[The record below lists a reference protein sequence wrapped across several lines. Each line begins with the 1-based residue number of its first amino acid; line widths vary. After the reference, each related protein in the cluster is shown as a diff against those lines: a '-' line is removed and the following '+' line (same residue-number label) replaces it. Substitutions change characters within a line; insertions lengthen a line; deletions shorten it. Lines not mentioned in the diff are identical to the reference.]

1 MVPSDAIKHS
11 EQKIEENLNDDL
23 ENDRKMQLLM
33 DAMEGWQEA
42 VICRHTQDSL
52 DLIDWEYRGDEVM
65 CLLRCRCGKAV
76 TEIFKYF
83 ETRISD

>member
-11 EQKIEENLNDDL
+11 EQKIEEYLNDDL

-33 DAMEGWQEA
+33 DAMEGWQET
-42 VICRHTQDSL
+42 VICSHTPDSL
-52 DLIDWEYRGDEVM
+52 ELIDWQYRGDEVM
-65 CLLRCRCGKAV
+65 CILRCRCGKAV